1 MTKRD
6 LIEVLVDECDH
17 LQRRDVEAL
26 VHSVFD
32 VLSDALVDG
41 ERIEIR
47 GFGSFVLKNRD
58 ARRGLNP
65 RTGESVDVPA
75 KRVPFF
81 KAGKELRVRVD
92 EGREAPAAATPD
104 AAAPDAAAPQPLV
117 AETPGENH

>member
-6 LIEVLVDECDH
+6 LIEALVEECAH
-17 LQRRDVEAL
+17 LPRRDVEAL

-32 VLSDALVDG
+32 VLSEALVEG

-47 GFGSFVLKNRD
+47 GFGSFVLKNRE

-81 KAGKELRVRVD
+81 KAGKELRIRVD
-92 EGREAPAAATPD
+92 EGRMAEVGETQIAPAAD
-104 AAAPDAAAPQPLV
+104 
-117 AETPGENH
+117 TPGENC